1 MNNFILMSDYKIIN
15 LKQIDSTNTYAKD
28 NLALFHDRTVVCAET
43 QTGGRG
49 RFKRA
54 WHSSNSGNIY
64 ASIVLKPRVKD
75 INALPIT
82 NLTQYLCVII
92 SDILKTYGI
101 DGKIKWP
108 NDIQVNKK
116 KISGILAENKIDDEG
131 YVNII
136 LGVGVNLNLSKE
148 EVDAI
153 DQPATSLNLELNKEI
168 SKDEFL
174 KLLLDAFFAEYDEF
188 LNKGFLYIKSRFVQ
202 KCAFLG
208 SEILIKNLDSKISGI
223 AKGINDDG
231 SLRLSVTTQ
240 CYQNSNKQDVKDSNK
255 DMKIFVGDVIC

>member
-64 ASIVLKPRVKD
+64 ASIILKPRVKD

-101 DGKIKWP
+101 DGKI
-108 NDIQVNKK
+108 NR
-116 KISGILAENKIDDEG
+116 
-131 YVNII
+131 
-136 LGVGVNLNLSKE
+136 
-148 EVDAI
+148 
-153 DQPATSLNLELNKEI
+153 
-168 SKDEFL
+168 
-174 KLLLDAFFAEYDEF
+174 
-188 LNKGFLYIKSRFVQ
+188 KS
-202 KCAFLG
+202 
-208 SEILIKNLDSKISGI
+208 
-223 AKGINDDG
+223 
-231 SLRLSVTTQ
+231 
-240 CYQNSNKQDVKDSNK
+240 
-255 DMKIFVGDVIC
+255 

>member
-1 MNNFILMSDYKIIN
+1 MSDYKIIN

-28 NLALFHDRTVVCAET
+28 NLALFHDRTVICAET

-49 RFKRA
+49 RFKRV
-54 WHSSNSGNIY
+54 WNSSNSGNIY
-64 ASIVLKPRVKD
+64 ASIVLKPKVKD
-75 INALPIT
+75 INSLPIP

-92 SDILKTYGI
+92 ADTLKKYGI

-116 KISGILAENKIDDEG
+116 KISGILAENKIDNDG
-131 YVNII
+131 YINII
-136 LGVGVNLNLSKE
+136 LGVGINLNLSKE
-148 EVDAI
+148 EVEDI
-153 DQPATSLNLELNKEI
+153 DQPATSLNLELNKQV
-168 SKDEFL
+168 SKEEFL

-188 LNKGFLYIKSRFVQ
+188 LNKGFSYIKSRFVE

-208 SEILIKNLDSKISGI
+208 SEILIKNLDSKIAGI

-231 SLRLSVTTQ
+231 SLNLSVV
-240 CYQNSNKQDVKDSNK
+240 NSSVENGNK
-255 DMKIFVGDVIC
+255 DIKIFVGDMIC